1 MVFLINWQT
10 RAASVELSLP
20 LDKASRLIREI
31 TNGQQVAANG
41 SKVQIRTEVPAQGLK
56 VYRIDY

>member
-1 MVFLINWQT
+1 VD
-10 RAASVELSLP
+10 LSLP
-20 LDKASRLIREI
+20 LDKAPRLIREI
-31 TNGQQVAANG
+31 TNGQPIAANG